1 MDKIIWRSKR
11 IFVRLRTINPNW
23 IKILAPTTPWGHQVS
38 DPAQV
43 LSRAHPSSD
52 RAGLWLLDSSLKM
65 TLLLHGDCCS
75 CSDNIAAN
83 ICGNIFLHL
92 TTLKTFRKIRSWCS
106 SLSYKH
112 LLEVKSNVWFCL
124 NYSVHSVM
132 QDFTTMWF
140 TPSRQRW
147 WAVHW
152 WSGARKGA
160 CEYIKDHNRDHEI
173 KL

>member
-1 MDKIIWRSKR
+1 MRTSS
-11 IFVRLRTINPNW
+11 VRF
-23 IKILAPTTPWGHQVS
+23 
-38 DPAQV
+38 
-43 LSRAHPSSD
+43 
-52 RAGLWLLDSSLKM
+52 RAGPILSLDSSLKM
-65 TLLLHGDCCS
+65 TLLLRGDCCS

-124 NYSVHSVM
+124 NYIV
-132 QDFTTMWF
+132 FILLCRILRPCWF

-147 WAVHW
+147 WAVTVTDEAEQERAPANTSRTTIGIMKSNCSINSLINWQHIIYLITPLLYYL
-152 WSGARKGA
+152 
-160 CEYIKDHNRDHEI
+160 CEFNHG
-173 KL
+173 